1 MANSS
6 KVPWMRLLAEGGAI
20 VVSILLAFA
29 IEAWWADRQVR
40 LEEGVALNQLQVEF
54 ETNAGLLREKRQT
67 QQYIYDAARYLLELT
82 ADENGSNMDIP
93 RVADSVMAIS
103 EVRTF
108 DAEVGALSSLINS
121 GKLGILQSNEL
132 RSALAAW
139 PALISDLSE
148 DEMGTWNYAD
158 TSILPYIDNRS
169 SVRSLMALSPV
180 YSEWLDPGHGS
191 NSVDIDALIRDREFE
206 NLVVER
212 LKFQAIIVAG
222 YDNLENQVARILQ
235 LIDDELSKH

>member
-1 MANSS
+1 MSNKFEISWPRI
-6 KVPWMRLLAEGGAI
+6 VAEGAAI
-20 VVSILLAFA
+20 VVSILLAFW
-29 IEAWWADRQVR
+29 IQAWWENEQVR
-40 LEEGVALNQLQVEF
+40 LDEVVALNQLQVEF
-54 ETNAGLLREKRQT
+54 ETNARLLREKRQT

-82 ADENGSNMDIP
+82 ADENGSNLDVP
-93 RVADSVMAIS
+93 RVADSVMAIT

-108 DAEVGALSSLINS
+108 DAEVGALFSLINS

-132 RSALAAW
+132 RSSLAAW

-148 DEMGTWNYAD
+148 DEMGTWNYVD
-158 TSILPYIDNRS
+158 SSILPYIDSRS
-169 SVRSLMALSPV
+169 SVRSLMALSPD

-191 NSVDIDALIRDREFE
+191 NAVDIDILIRDREFE

-212 LKFQAIIVAG
+212 LKFQFIIIGG
-222 YDNLENQVARILQ
+222 YDNLENQVAHILQ